1 MMLLDT
7 HLHTKEHSPDSF
19 LPLRDAVARAKA
31 LGLGG
36 LCVTDHDS
44 WGILPETEAL
54 RRECNFPFFVGIEI
68 LTAEGDFVVFGV
80 EPFDYQPRRL
90 RTEDLME
97 RVNQC
102 GGAAVAA
109 HPYRDNG
116 RGAGDLIKT
125 LPGLTGVECFNG
137 STKHEANLQAF
148 REARK
153 RGIACLGASDA
164 HLVERVGKFATRF
177 DGEPQNEQ
185 ELIQLIRAGACEP
198 VAWNGMTFV
207 PAEAWTLSQI
217 SISKEEQHNPYFK
230 LRG

>member
-1 MMLLDT
+1 
-7 HLHTKEHSPDSF
+7 
-19 LPLRDAVARAKA
+19 
-31 LGLGG
+31 
-36 LCVTDHDS
+36 
-44 WGILPETEAL
+44 
-54 RRECNFPFFVGIEI
+54 
-68 LTAEGDFVVFGV
+68 
-80 EPFDYQPRRL
+80 
-90 RTEDLME
+90 ME

-137 STKHEANLQAF
+137 STKHKANLQAF
-148 REARK
+148 REAQK
-153 RGIACLGASDA
+153 RGLAYLGASDA
-164 HLVERVGKFATRF
+164 HLVERVGKFATHF
-177 DGEPQNEQ
+177 DGEPQNER

-230 LRG
+230 LRGLTTPETL